1 MSKHPNHLRAL
12 ARNTLLLSLL
22 VSNLPTLVALSIPPA
37 SAQARQGLP
46 TEADQLLQ
54 HGKNQLEA
62 SELEAA
68 GTSLQQ
74 ALQGHRQRN
83 NRAGEAAALLSLGLV
98 FEARGNPGQAME
110 ALRRSL
116 ALARNLRNR
125 ALEASALGGLGRVFL
140 ALGDSAT
147 AIPFFEQSLVIK
159 RVIRERQE
167 EGRVLS
173 AMGNAYLLTSNTD
186 RALQLQ
192 KQAQQIARETGD
204 RRGESIALRNQ
215 GKAYEALAQYDNAVE
230 SHERSLAIAKEIGD
244 RRGEVESLIDLG
256 VAYRSRSDVAKAM
269 GYHRL
274 SLRMAREVGDRRLE
288 GSALG
293 NMGMNYLAQGLYRE
307 AIEHHLQ
314 RLDIARAIG
323 DRQGEGNAMGNL
335 GNAYRAEGNFA
346 KAIEYQEQRLA
357 ITRAIREKRG
367 EGQALSFLG
376 LAYLSLGNAKKAID
390 YCQQS
395 LAITEQINDSQ
406 TSARTLG
413 YLGTAYYELGNYEK
427 AAQYHQSSLAVARKI
442 RDRRG
447 EGKSLGYLGDTSVVR
462 RKVPEAI
469 QSYEESLS
477 IAKEVRDRRG
487 QGKILGAL
495 GNAYLVIGSP
505 AKAIEYLQENLAIAR
520 EINNR
525 QGEGNALHY
534 LGMAFIKVGDFA
546 SAERNLKAGISTWVI
561 LLRSQLP
568 LLPESQRQ
576 KLSRVFPD
584 RWQLPFSLAQR
595 GEAGTRLALFTR
607 LNRQGLLEDIERQQ
621 SLLARKGPQR
631 GLRDRLQ
638 RINAQLASARLPAE
652 QRARLLADKDRL
664 EQLLYRLLPQLKPE
678 LVEPEQVA
686 RRLPPEGV
694 LVEFQR
700 YRPFDANTVRYGEP
714 RYLALVLS
722 PTGAMH
728 AVALGEASDLEPMI
742 QKALRLAADPST
754 EPQEARQQ
762 LALVRRRLFD
772 PLLPYLGAAKRWIV
786 SPDGEIHR
794 VPLGALP
801 ARDADPSGSTL
812 GEERQLQ
819 VITTGR
825 DLLDQPSAARS
836 STNTSMVMAN
846 PDYNASLARTA
857 PVDPDRVSRPQ
868 IRSSQGVGNR
878 WSGLANTEEEGL
890 EVANRLGTDAIIRQ
904 QATTMRLQLVRAP
917 WIVHIATHG
926 FFLPD
931 LQEKLDP
938 TGPFQG
944 FTTLELPFQKLE
956 DPLMR
961 SGLVLAGANHPD
973 ANPNDDGRL
982 TALEATD
989 LDLEGTQLVTLS
1001 ACSTG
1006 LGSQATGEGVYG
1018 LQRALRVAG
1027 ARSTL
1032 LSLWEVDDAATK
1044 AFMVNYYT
1052 LLKQG
1057 MGRAESL
1064 RQVQRKLRGFAQ
1076 WSHPHFWAAWQ
1087 LSGDGGALPMGDR
1100 LPR

>member
-1 MSKHPNHLRAL
+1 VINHPLQRRAL
-12 ARNTLLLSLL
+12 TSNTLLLCLLFSALPATLSL
-22 VSNLPTLVALSIPPA
+22 PIDPA
-37 SAQARQGLP
+37 AAQTSPGLP
-46 TEADQLLQ
+46 AETDRLLQ
-54 HGKNQLEA
+54 QGKEQLEA
-62 SELEAA
+62 SQLEAA
-68 GTSLQQ
+68 GKTLQQ
-74 ALQGHRQRN
+74 ALQRYRQRN
-83 NRAGEAAALLSLGLV
+83 NRAGEAAALLYLGLLS
-98 FEARGNPGQAME
+98 EARGNPGQAME

-116 ALARNLRNR
+116 ALARKLGNR
-125 ALEASALGGLGRVFL
+125 ALEGSALGGLGKAYL

-147 AIPFFEQSLVIK
+147 ALPFFEQSL
-159 RVIRERQE
+159 
-167 EGRVLS
+167 
-173 AMGNAYLLTSNTD
+173 
-186 RALQLQ
+186 
-192 KQAQQIARETGD
+192 QIARETGD
-204 RRGESIALRNQ
+204 RRGEATALRNQ
-215 GKAYEALAQYDNAVE
+215 GKVYEALAQYDRAVD
-230 SHERSLAIAKEIGD
+230 SLERSLSIVREIGD
-244 RRGEVESLIDLG
+244 RRGEVEALIDLG

-269 GYHRL
+269 GFHRL
-274 SLRMAREVGDRRLE
+274 SLGMAREVGDRRLE

-293 NMGMNYLAQGLYRE
+293 NLGMNYFAQGLYRE
-307 AIEHHLQ
+307 AIDHHLQ
-314 RLDIARAIG
+314 RLKIAQEIG

-335 GNAYRAEGNFA
+335 GNAYRAEGEFA
-346 KAIEYQEQRLA
+346 KAIEYQDKRLE
-357 ITRAIREKRG
+357 ITRAIGEKRG
-367 EGQALSFLG
+367 EAQALSFLG
-376 LAYLSLGNAKKAID
+376 LVYLSLGNAQKAID
-390 YCQQS
+390 YCEQS

-406 TSARTLG
+406 TSARTYG
-413 YLGTAYYELGNYEK
+413 YLGTAYYELGNYDK
-427 AAQYHQSSLAVARKI
+427 AEQYHQLSLDVARKI
-442 RDRRG
+442 RDRRS

-462 RKVPEAI
+462 QRYPEAI
-469 QSYEESLS
+469 QNYEASLS
-477 IAKEVRDRRG
+477 IAQEVKDRRG

-495 GNAYLVIGSP
+495 GNVYLVNGSP
-505 AKAIEYLQENLAIAR
+505 ARAIEYLQRNLAIAG

-525 QGEGNALHY
+525 QGVGNALHY
-534 LGMAFIKVGDFA
+534 LGMAFIKAGDFA
-546 SAERNLKAGISTWVI
+546 SAERNLKQSITTWVI

-568 LLPESQRQ
+568 LLPKSQRQ

-638 RINAQLASARLPAE
+638 RINAQLASTRLPAE
-652 QRARLLADKDRL
+652 QRSRLLADKERL

-686 RRLPPEGV
+686 RRLPPDGV

-700 YRPFDANTVRYGEP
+700 YRPFDANTIRYGEP
-714 RYLALVLS
+714 HYLALVLQ
-722 PTGAMH
+722 PTGAMR

-742 QKALRLAADPST
+742 QKALGLAADPKT
-754 EPQEARQQ
+754 QPQEAKQQ

-772 PLLPYLGAAKRWIV
+772 PLLPYLGAARRWIV
-786 SPDGEIHR
+786 SPDGEVHR

-801 ARDADPSGSTL
+801 ARDADPSGATL

-825 DLLDQPSAARS
+825 DLLDEPAAATPPAS
-836 STNTSMVMAN
+836 SVMVMTN
-846 PDYNASLARTA
+846 PDYDASLARITS
-857 PVDPDRVSRPQ
+857 VDPDRVSRSQ

-878 WSGLANTEEEGL
+878 WAGLTHTQQEGMQVAHRLDTDVISGS
-890 EVANRLGTDAIIRQ
+890 
-904 QATTMRLQLVRAP
+904 QATTTRLQLVRAP
-917 WIVHIATHG
+917 RIVHIATHG

-944 FTTLELPFQKLE
+944 FTTQELPFQKLE
-956 DPLMR
+956 DPLLR

-989 LDLEGTQLVTLS
+989 LHLEGTQLVTLS

-1032 LSLWEVDDAATK
+1032 LSLWKVDDAATK
-1044 AFMVNYYT
+1044 VFMMNYYT
-1052 LLKQG
+1052 LLQQG
-1057 MGRAESL
+1057 AGRAEAL
-1064 RQVQRKLRGFAQ
+1064 REVQQRFRNRTINSQLSEYD
-1076 WSHPHFWAAWQ
+1076 WSHPHYWAAWQ
-1087 LSGDGGALPMGDR
+1087 LSGDGNPLPKGDR
-1100 LPR
+1100 SSS